1 MTDAAA
7 VEAAIADAH
16 RREWA
21 WVLAATV
28 RVARDLDLAED
39 CVQEAYASA
48 LRTWPGAGIP
58 DNPAAWLTTTAR
70 RRAIDEMRRDA
81 SLRSRLPLLVEP
93 AAALDEGTARER
105 QEEREHMGDEEDALR
120 AVLPDE
126 RLRLIFICCHP
137 ALAQEAQ
144 VALTLRLVCGVP
156 VPDIARAFLVSEA
169 TMAARITR
177 AKKKISTARIPY
189 RMPPPD
195 ELPDRLRG
203 ALAVIHLLFTT
214 GHTAPSGASLVR
226 ADLVDRAMHLARML
240 RELMPASTDVHGLYA
255 LLLVTDARR
264 ATRVDP
270 DGRLVR
276 LADQDRSRWDGRA
289 LAEADE
295 VIVDCLR
302 AGPPGR
308 YVLQAAIAALYAE
321 APTYD
326 ETDWPQIIALYDRLT
341 VLWPSPIVALN
352 RAVPLAMVAGPETAL
367 AEVERL
373 ERDGRLS
380 GYHYLPAI
388 KADLLRRL
396 GRADEAG
403 EAYRQAL
410 ALASNEAER
419 AFLAAQVAGLLPVAG
434 AGVGDDDRQGRDEE
448 RDHGH
453 DHGREDR
460 EAPDQRPGQHNQDQA
475 DAHHGEVGPP
485 PGGQAERSRLT
496 RAAAR
501 RRRAVRRSAVT
512 RFLRHRGH
520 PLPRHAE
527 SLSPRSAVYPRC
539 RFLRRGA
546 RRPARPGG

>member
-1 MTDAAA
+1 
-7 VEAAIADAH
+7 
-16 RREWA
+16 
-21 WVLAATV
+21 VLAATV

-39 CVQEAYASA
+39 CVQEAYAAA
-48 LRTWPGAGIP
+48 LRTWASAGIP

-70 RRAIDEMRRDA
+70 RRAIDDLRRGA

-93 AAALDEGTARER
+93 TGVVDEAAARGQ
-105 QEEREHMGDEEDALR
+105 QEQREHAEAEEDALR

-126 RLRLIFICCHP
+126 PLRLIFICCHP

-156 VPDIARAFLVSEA
+156 VPDIARAFVVSEA

-189 RMPPPD
+189 RIPPPD

-226 ADLVDRAMHLARML
+226 ADLVDRAMRLARIL
-240 RELMPASTDVHGLYA
+240 RELMPASTDAHGLYA

-264 ATRVDP
+264 ATRVDA
-270 DGRLVR
+270 DGRLTR
-276 LADQDRSRWDGRA
+276 LADQDRSRWDRGA
-289 LAEADE
+289 LAEAHD

-308 YVLQAAIAALYAE
+308 YVLQAAIASLYAE

-341 VLWPSPIVALN
+341 VAWPSPIVALN
-352 RAVPLAMVAGPETAL
+352 RAVPLAMVAGPEAAL

-380 GYHYLPAI
+380 GYQYLPAI

-396 GRADEAG
+396 GRADEAAD
-403 EAYRQAL
+403 AYQQAL
-410 ALASNEAER
+410 ALAANEAER
-419 AFLAAQVAGLLPVAG
+419 AFLAAQIAGLLAVAG
-434 AGVGDDDRQGRDEE
+434 ARVGDDDRQRRDEQ

-460 EAPDQRPGQHNQDQA
+460 EAPDQGPGQHDQDQA

-485 PGGQAERSRLT
+485 AGGQAERAGLTRAGLT

-501 RRRAVRRSAVT
+501 RRPVI
-512 RFLRHRGH
+512 
-520 PLPRHAE
+520 
-527 SLSPRSAVYPRC
+527 
-539 RFLRRGA
+539 
-546 RRPARPGG
+546 RP